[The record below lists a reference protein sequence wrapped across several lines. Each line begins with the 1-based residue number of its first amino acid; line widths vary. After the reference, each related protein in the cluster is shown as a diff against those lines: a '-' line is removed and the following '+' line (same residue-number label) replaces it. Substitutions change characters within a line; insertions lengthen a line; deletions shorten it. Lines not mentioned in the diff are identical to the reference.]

1 MMTRA
6 WVLRAVLLAVALLQA
21 ARRVEAKGKAPR
33 RNSAMHKRSSRS
45 SRSARSTP
53 KGRPSRGRKAK
64 REAYYEEEEDDDEE
78 DDDDYGEARSRSR
91 AVEPYY
97 RPRRKPTGPSFF
109 QRAQAMAGAAAEKAL
124 ETSKVAAS
132 RAKVL
137 AAEAAV
143 KGHEASRL
151 AKAYYSSEYEKFL
164 LTATWPSDQ
173 RVSPQLAKRLVESV
187 ARFPARPHAL
197 PDDDPYRVTLRKLWK
212 KMVEKDWRTTTKA
225 LYLLHALS
233 RSTPTKNARA
243 LSRTLKSMVG
253 DSDPKSGKKYF
264 SRREL
269 ITLREADDDDGR
281 GGLVD
286 AYAGFVLRRAL
297 LFAGKFE
304 DVSPP
309 SKKKK
314 AKSASAAASDDDCD
328 ASSFVDGDAARRAQN
343 ALLVADHALQF
354 VAVALA
360 DGDPRDAHL
369 VVVSCLELVVAD
381 LVEAWKTAGVNVAK
395 VADEVIASY
404 DLTSDDAKTALA
416 AVAKYASMRSKV
428 KKAAKAALKTLRF
441 FDLRVSADLDAAA
454 VDDAKLEAALAKGDG
469 APDEPAAAA
478 ASDDEDEDE
487 EEEEEEEEDDDEEEE
502 DEDEEEED
510 DDDDDEEEEE
520 DDDDDEYDDDEYDED
535 DDE

>member
-1 MMTRA
+1 M
-6 WVLRAVLLAVALLQA
+6 L
-21 ARRVEAKGKAPR
+21 
-33 RNSAMHKRSSRS
+33 
-45 SRSARSTP
+45 
-53 KGRPSRGRKAK
+53 
-64 REAYYEEEEDDDEE
+64 
-78 DDDDYGEARSRSR
+78 
-91 AVEPYY
+91 
-97 RPRRKPTGPSFF
+97 
-109 QRAQAMAGAAAEKAL
+109 QRAQRMAAEASKKAL
-124 ETSKVAAS
+124 ETTKTAAS

-253 DSDPKSGKKYF
+253 DADPKSGKKYF

-269 ITLREADDDDGR
+269 VALRDADDAGGR
-281 GGLVD
+281 AALVD

-314 AKSASAAASDDDCD
+314 AAAPEACD
-328 ASSFVDGDAARRAQN
+328 ADADAALLKRAQN

-354 VAVALA
+354 VAVALD
-360 DGDPRDAHL
+360 DGDPRRAHL
-369 VVVSCLELVVAD
+369 
-381 LVEAWKTAGVNVAK
+381 
-395 VADEVIASY
+395 
-404 DLTSDDAKTALA
+404 
-416 AVAKYASMRSKV
+416 V

-441 FDLRVSADLDAAA
+441 FDLRVSADLSAGD
-454 VDDAKLEAALAKGDG
+454 VDDAALEAALAKGGG
-469 APDEPAAAA
+469 AEEAED
-478 ASDDEDEDE
+478 DDEDDEADEEDDDDEDEEDEEEEDEEDE
-487 EEEEEEEEDDDEEEE
+487 EEEEDEEDEE
-502 DEDEEEED
+502 DEDDFEEED
-510 DDDDDEEEEE
+510 
-520 DDDDDEYDDDEYDED
+520 DED
-535 DDE
+535 DDEQASPHPAARAPRARTESA

>member
-1 MMTRA
+1 MLGRSGILCA
-6 WVLRAVLLAVALLQA
+6 LVACGLLAL
-21 ARRVEAKGKAPR
+21 VEVEGKGKKASLK
-33 RNSAMHKRSSRS
+33 RNSAMHKKRKRSSASKR
-45 SRSARSTP
+45 RR
-53 KGRPSRGRKAK
+53 RPR
-64 REAYYEEEEDDDEE
+64 YDDEDDFGE
-78 DDDDYGEARSRSR
+78 DDDDDFDGYGRESRQ
-91 AVEPYY
+91 VDYY
-97 RPRRKPTGPSFF
+97 RPRRKPQGPTML
-109 QRAQAMAGAAAEKAL
+109 QRAQRMAAEASKKAL
-124 ETSKVAAS
+124 ETTKTAAS

-253 DSDPKSGKKYF
+253 DADPKSGKKYF

-269 ITLREADDDDGR
+269 VALREADDADGR
-281 GGLVD
+281 AALVD

-297 LFAGKFE
+297 LFAGRFE

-314 AKSASAAASDDDCD
+314 AAAPEACD
-328 ASSFVDGDAARRAQN
+328 ADADAATLKRAQN

-354 VAVALA
+354 VAVALD
-360 DGDPRDAHL
+360 DGAPRRAHL

-381 LVEAWKTAGVNVAK
+381 LVEAWGAAG
-395 VADEVIASY
+395 ASLGPLLAAAAG
-404 DLTSDDAKTALA
+404 DGDDATAAGARDA
-416 AVAKYASMRSKV
+416 AAKYAALRPKV

-441 FDLRVSADLDAAA
+441 FDLRVSADLSAGD
-454 VDDAKLEAALAKGDG
+454 VDDAALEAALAKGGG
-469 APDEPAAAA
+469 AEEAED
-478 ASDDEDEDE
+478 DDEDDEADEEDDDEEDE
-487 EEEEEEEEDDDEEEE
+487 EDEEEDDDEEEE
-502 DEDEEEED
+502 EDEDEDDEEDEEDEDDFEED
-510 DDDDDEEEEE
+510 D
-520 DDDDDEYDDDEYDED
+520 DED

>member
-1 MMTRA
+1 M
-6 WVLRAVLLAVALLQA
+6 
-21 ARRVEAKGKAPR
+21 
-33 RNSAMHKRSSRS
+33 
-45 SRSARSTP
+45 
-53 KGRPSRGRKAK
+53 
-64 REAYYEEEEDDDEE
+64 
-78 DDDDYGEARSRSR
+78 
-91 AVEPYY
+91 
-97 RPRRKPTGPSFF
+97 
-109 QRAQAMAGAAAEKAL
+109 AAEASKKAL
-124 ETSKVAAS
+124 ETTKTAAS

-253 DSDPKSGKKYF
+253 DADPKSGKKYF

-269 ITLREADDDDGR
+269 VALRDADDAGGR
-281 GGLVD
+281 AALVD

-314 AKSASAAASDDDCD
+314 AAAPEACDADADAALLKREQNAPRLGRRGRRARPLLAAAG
-328 ASSFVDGDAARRAQN
+328 DGDDATAAGA
-343 ALLVADHALQF
+343 
-354 VAVALA
+354 
-360 DGDPRDAHL
+360 RDA
-369 VVVSCLELVVAD
+369 A
-381 LVEAWKTAGVNVAK
+381 
-395 VADEVIASY
+395 
-404 DLTSDDAKTALA
+404 
-416 AVAKYASMRSKV
+416 AKYAALRPKV

-441 FDLRVSADLDAAA
+441 FDLRVSADLSAGD
-454 VDDAKLEAALAKGDG
+454 VDDAALEAALAKGGG
-469 APDEPAAAA
+469 AEEAED
-478 ASDDEDEDE
+478 DDEDDEADEEDDDDEDEEDEEEEDEEDE
-487 EEEEEEEEDDDEEEE
+487 EEEEDEEDEE
-502 DEDEEEED
+502 DEDDFEEED
-510 DDDDDEEEEE
+510 
-520 DDDDDEYDDDEYDED
+520 DED
-535 DDE
+535 DDEQASPHPAARAPRARTESA

>member
-1 MMTRA
+1 M
-6 WVLRAVLLAVALLQA
+6 L
-21 ARRVEAKGKAPR
+21 
-33 RNSAMHKRSSRS
+33 
-45 SRSARSTP
+45 
-53 KGRPSRGRKAK
+53 
-64 REAYYEEEEDDDEE
+64 
-78 DDDDYGEARSRSR
+78 
-91 AVEPYY
+91 
-97 RPRRKPTGPSFF
+97 
-109 QRAQAMAGAAAEKAL
+109 QRAQRMAAEASKKAL
-124 ETSKVAAS
+124 ETTKTAAS

-253 DSDPKSGKKYF
+253 DADPKSGKKYF

-269 ITLREADDDDGR
+269 VALRDADDAGGR
-281 GGLVD
+281 AALVD

-314 AKSASAAASDDDCD
+314 AAAPEACD
-328 ASSFVDGDAARRAQN
+328 ADADAALLKRAQN

-354 VAVALA
+354 VAVALD
-360 DGDPRDAHL
+360 DGDPRRAHL

-381 LVEAWKTAGVNVAK
+381 LVEAWARRWRQRFARSSPRPRATATTRRPPRARRRGQVRGAPTQGQEGRQGR
-395 VADEVIASY
+395 AE
-404 DLTSDDAKTALA
+404 DA
-416 AVAKYASMRSKV
+416 
-428 KKAAKAALKTLRF
+428 RF
-441 FDLRVSADLDAAA
+441 FDLRVSSGPSCAGD
-454 VDDAKLEAALAKGDG
+454 VDDAALEAALAKGGG
-469 APDEPAAAA
+469 AEEAED
-478 ASDDEDEDE
+478 DDEDDEADEEDDDDEDEEDEEEEDEEDE
-487 EEEEEEEEDDDEEEE
+487 EEEEDEEDEEDEDDEEE
-502 DEDEEEED
+502 D
-510 DDDDDEEEEE
+510 
-520 DDDDDEYDDDEYDED
+520 DED
-535 DDE
+535 DDERRRPPPRGPRAKSADRKRLTKINVTLHV